1 MEFNFFRRPGINRE
15 QLIPRI
21 RSLKP
26 IRPLYML
33 LITSITVEDEDML
46 MSDDVLYQPY
56 SARELK
62 IRIAIDGSSISMA
75 ARLAMVQE
83 QNESQAGF
91 DFLTGFIN
99 KAGFQRQAAGEL
111 ELSRRASVSLSLI
124 ALGIGDFRTIR

>member
-1 MEFNFFRRPGINRE
+1 MKFRRSLRVWKHGRRSIRVEFNFFRRPGINRE

-46 MSDDVLYQPY
+46 MSDAVLYRPY

-62 IRIAIDGSSISMA
+62 NRIAIDGSSISMA

-99 KAGFQRQAAGEL
+99 KAGF
-111 ELSRRASVSLSLI
+111 
-124 ALGIGDFRTIR
+124 